1 MIILQNNQTPIYKFH
16 GDYQFVWTSLCTL
29 VLHKNDYCLV
39 LGCGLS
45 DNPGSTSSSGGGIP
59 GQTNA
64 NHNLNPLSNGPS
76 GSLDDGSGNTLSSC
90 MNNTGASNMN
100 TGHLNSSLEDVKPS
114 HLGSSSNSST
124 PQHQV
129 NAYF

>member
-1 MIILQNNQTPIYKFH
+1 MGIF
-16 GDYQFVWTSLCTL
+16 
-29 VLHKNDYCLV
+29 LV

-45 DNPGSTSSSGGGIP
+45 DNPGSTSSSGGGMT
-59 GQTNA
+59 GQGNA

-76 GSLDDGSGNTLSSC
+76 GSLDDGSGNTLNSC

-100 TGHLNSSLEDVKPS
+100 TGNGNNHLNSSLEDVKPS

-129 NAYF
+129 HSYVRSRTK